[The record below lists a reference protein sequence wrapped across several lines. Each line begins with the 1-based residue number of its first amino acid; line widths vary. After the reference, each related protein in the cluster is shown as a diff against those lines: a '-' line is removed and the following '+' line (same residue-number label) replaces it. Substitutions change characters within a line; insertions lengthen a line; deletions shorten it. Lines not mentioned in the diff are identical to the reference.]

1 MFRLRPAPPDALT
14 RRAIYALAVSRTLS
28 APARGA
34 PEPGKEF
41 KDWVVACEER
51 EEAPVPH
58 CYITQNIAL
67 RESGQRL
74 LHVAV
79 GYPPQSE
86 RPAAVSTW
94 SVLVGDEQLRHRLQD
109 ARPVGLG
116 GLVRHH
122 GYVLSRSGSGALIA
136 WPEASRPNAN
146 PAYRWTPENGVEEL
160 QSSPWSGMP
169 TEGAPLLPAPGEQA
183 WQPSAVASE
192 TPR

>member
-1 MFRLRPAPPDALT
+1 MPSPSPPGPHRPGPPTGLLLAAVGTIVLLVSLPRMESYAAMDNASDA
-14 RRAIYALAVSRTLS
+14 RLAVRLV
-28 APARGA
+28 
-34 PEPGKEF
+34 GK
-41 KDWVVACEER
+41 A
-51 EEAPVPH
+51 A
-58 CYITQNIAL
+58 A
-67 RESGQRL
+67 
-74 LHVAV
+74 
-79 GYPPQSE
+79 E

-169 TEGAPLLPAPGEQA
+169 TEGAPLLPAPDEQA